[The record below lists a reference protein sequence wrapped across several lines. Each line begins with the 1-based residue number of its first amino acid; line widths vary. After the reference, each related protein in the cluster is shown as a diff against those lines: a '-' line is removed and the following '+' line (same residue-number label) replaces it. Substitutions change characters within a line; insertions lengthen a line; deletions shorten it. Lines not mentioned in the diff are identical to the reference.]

1 MITGANRGGII
12 KCCSNDFYVFPFSF
26 ESINPEMGEV
36 MRKGEAF
43 HDSHGRRREKERKKG
58 GSIYQ

>member
-1 MITGANRGGII
+1 MITGANRDGII

-43 HDSHGRRREKERKKG
+43 HDTATVDDGRERKG